1 MSEEPDIE
9 SGLFFGQT
17 RSMTCRPFEKRF
29 VEEMRK
35 K

>member
-9 SGLFFGQT
+9 SDLFFGQT
-17 RSMTCRPFEKRF
+17 RSMTCSLFEKRF